1 MGDWLYDYLTL
12 QGTLREGR
20 SSAVMLCGDEVGS
33 VVCDI
38 GGAWSKF
45 GSAGEDCPYHV
56 FRSDIGYIEEE
67 MSEGPDRSYRVGDNA
82 LRLVQEK
89 LEVVIH
95 TLQQVT
101 NHTTSIHTHSTYFT
115 LSPFSY
121 RFDTNSKHCFYTLCN
136 RMNEI

>member
-67 MSEGPDRSYRVGDNA
+67 MSEGPDWSYRVGDNA

-89 LEVVIH
+89 LEVVNPYSETGNQPHHFYPHSFNILYAITIFLSVRCKFE
-95 TLQQVT
+95 TL
-101 NHTTSIHTHSTYFT
+101 
-115 LSPFSY
+115 LL
-121 RFDTNSKHCFYTLCN
+121 YT
-136 RMNEI
+136 I